1 MNKRIR
7 SLVTLYVLA
16 AFFAVLSAGAAEQMR
31 LLAGELDAAWDEGDI
46 KLQIY
51 SRLLIERSALKSYA
65 RLDAIAGEQLGM
77 RYPDSIQW
85 VDAS

>member
-1 MNKRIR
+1 MKKRIR

-16 AFFAVLSAGAAEQMR
+16 AFFAVLSAGAAEQTR
-31 LLAGELDAAWDEGDI
+31 LLAGELDAAWDEGDA

-51 SRLLIERSALKSYA
+51 SRLLIERSALRSYA
-65 RLDAIAGEQLGM
+65 RLDEIAGAELGM
-77 RYPDSIQW
+77 RYPDDIHW